1 MARAAAGKAA
11 VSEHPLQLRA
21 AYSVCRHIARS
32 AAKNFYYGF
41 LALPTRKR
49 NAISAVYAF
58 MRHADDI
65 SDDPS
70 LPARQRREKLDEWI
84 NALRRVV
91 GGERTD
97 DPVLFA
103 LADSQKRY
111 NIPLDLLEKLVQG
124 TAMDV
129 PERHRRRLRRAQ
141 LPQLQYE
148 TFDQLY
154 DYCYHVASVV
164 GLVCIRIFGY
174 RDPRAEKLAEQTGVA
189 FQLTNILRDV
199 KEDADLGRVYLP
211 REDFARF
218 GLDAHAVTNGS
229 APESLRPV
237 LEFEALRARGF
248 YRAAEEL
255 LPLIDEDSQPALWTL
270 VEIYRRL
277 LERIIARNYDVF
289 SERVRLS
296 TAEKLSV
303 LGKGFLAPPHM
314 TVEQQNVAAT
324 RPSRSLAAGLPAS
337 PPEARWPTQDIA
349 SSCLSAVPIWVDA
362 RHRTNCPARAK
373 WWTTASTCCSAA
385 APT

>member
-1 MARAAAGKAA
+1 MDGGARSRGKAV
-11 VSEHPLQLRA
+11 VSEHPLQVRA

-32 AAKNFYYGF
+32 AARNFYYGF
-41 LALPTRKR
+41 LVLPSPKR
-49 NAISAVYAF
+49 DAISAVYAF
-58 MRHADDI
+58 MRRADDI

-70 LPARQRREKLDEWI
+70 LPPEQRRQKLDDWV
-84 NALRRVV
+84 NALRRVAA
-91 GGERTD
+91 GERTD

-111 NIPLDLLEKLVQG
+111 NIPFDLLEKLVRG

-129 PERHRRRLRRAQ
+129 PSAKTAPGGAVAQ
-141 LPQLQYE
+141 VQYE

-199 KEDADLGRVYLP
+199 REDAQMGRVYLP

-218 GLDAHAVTNGS
+218 SLDPHALTNGS
-229 APESLRPV
+229 APEALRPV

-248 YRAAEEL
+248 YRAADDL
-255 LPLIDEDSQPALWTL
+255 LPLVDEDSQPALWTL

-289 SERVRLS
+289 SGKVRLS
-296 TAEKLSV
+296 TTEKLSV
-303 LGKGFLAPPHM
+303 LGKGFWRRL
-314 TVEQQNVAAT
+314 T
-324 RPSRSLAAGLPAS
+324 
-337 PPEARWPTQDIA
+337 
-349 SSCLSAVPIWVDA
+349 
-362 RHRTNCPARAK
+362 
-373 WWTTASTCCSAA
+373 
-385 APT
+385 

>member
-1 MARAAAGKAA
+1 
-11 VSEHPLQLRA
+11 VSEHPLQLHA

-32 AAKNFYYGF
+32 AARNFYYGF
-41 LALPTRKR
+41 LVLPKEKR
-49 NAISAVYAF
+49 DAISAVYAF
-58 MRHADDI
+58 MRRADDI

-70 LPARQRREKLDEWI
+70 LPPKERREKLDEWMT
-84 NALRRVV
+84 ALRRVAA
-91 GGERTD
+91 GERTD

-103 LADSQKRY
+103 LADTQKRY

-129 PERHRRRLRRAQ
+129 TSAPAASGSTA
-141 LPQLQYE
+141 PQLQYE

-164 GLVCIRIFGY
+164 GLICIRIFGY

-189 FQLTNILRDV
+189 FQLTNIIRDV
-199 KEDADLGRVYLP
+199 QEDARLGRVYLP

-218 GLDAHAVTNGS
+218 GLDAHVMTNGS
-229 APESLRPV
+229 APQSLRPV

-248 YRAAEEL
+248 YRAAEDL

-289 SERVRLS
+289 STKVSLS
-296 TAEKLSV
+296 TAEKLTV
-303 LGKGFLAPPHM
+303 LSRGFWRRL
-314 TVEQQNVAAT
+314 T
-324 RPSRSLAAGLPAS
+324 
-337 PPEARWPTQDIA
+337 
-349 SSCLSAVPIWVDA
+349 
-362 RHRTNCPARAK
+362 
-373 WWTTASTCCSAA
+373 
-385 APT
+385 